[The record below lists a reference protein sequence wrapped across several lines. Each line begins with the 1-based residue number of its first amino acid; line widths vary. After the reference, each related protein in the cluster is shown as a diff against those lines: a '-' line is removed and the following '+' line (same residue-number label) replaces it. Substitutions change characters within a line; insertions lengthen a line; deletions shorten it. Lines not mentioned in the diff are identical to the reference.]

1 MYVVK
6 KVSSS
11 WRGYGPGEVSVTRK
25 AIILSAG
32 QGKRLL
38 PLTAQR
44 PKCLL
49 PLGGR
54 TVLEWQIAVL
64 AANGVQEVVVVT
76 GFEAQAVE
84 AVIRARPE
92 DGVLVRAVFNP
103 FFKVADNI
111 GSCFVVRHEMVG
123 DDVVL
128 LNGDTLFPPE
138 LFDQARKSVNAPIT
152 VTIDRKERYDADD
165 MKVRLDGDRLAAI
178 GKALPAEHSHAES
191 IGMLFFSGDGG
202 RIFADALER
211 TIRREDG
218 LKRWYLSV
226 IDELASQ
233 VAIGTADICGREW
246 CEIDFPKDLPAAE
259 RLATRLW
266 REQLGMSEDV
276 AAWRA
281 QAP

>member
-1 MYVVK
+1 M
-6 KVSSS
+6 
-11 WRGYGPGEVSVTRK
+11 PRK

-54 TVLEWQIAVL
+54 TVLEWQVAAL
-64 AANGVQEVVVVT
+64 AANGVRDVVVVT
-76 GFEAQAVE
+76 GFQAQAVE
-84 AVIRARPE
+84 AVIGSRPN
-92 DGVLVRAVFNP
+92 DDVRVRTLHNP
-103 FFKVADNI
+103 FFQVADNI
-111 GSCFVVRHEMVG
+111 GSCFVARHEMENG
-123 DDVVL
+123 DFVL
-128 LNGDTLFPPE
+128 LNGDTLFHPK
-138 LFDQARKSVNAPIT
+138 LFAQARAQARASIAVT
-152 VTIDRKERYDADD
+152 VDRKERYDSDD
-165 MKVRLDGDRLAAI
+165 MKVRLDGGRLAAI
-178 GKALPAEHSHAES
+178 GKALPEEDSHAES

-202 RIFADALER
+202 RDFVDALEC
-211 TIRREDG
+211 TIRSEDG

-226 IDELASQ
+226 IDELASR
-233 VAIGTADICGREW
+233 ATIGIADICGQEW

-266 REQLGMSEDV
+266 REQLGMSGD
-276 AAWRA
+276 AATLRA